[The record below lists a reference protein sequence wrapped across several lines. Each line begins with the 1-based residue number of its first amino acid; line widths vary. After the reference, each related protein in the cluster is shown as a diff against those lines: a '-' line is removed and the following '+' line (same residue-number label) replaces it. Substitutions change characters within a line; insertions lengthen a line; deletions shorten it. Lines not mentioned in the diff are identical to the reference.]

1 MTNKLPVVG
10 KRYREL
16 HNFNEWECSDL
27 IIENEQSET
36 GFAIM
41 TALHNKTK
49 RKVFNL
55 NNYFFR
61 FFEELPEDEAETKPT
76 IKENLQ
82 VELSPEVKKAM
93 GELKKADNWF
103 RNNAS
108 ITLPE
113 HCFKLS
119 NTAFCL
125 LNALDKQFT
134 DKEKLLTDREVLSE
148 KPVNNDKILPSGKKK
163 CQAEPKRIGCNYC
176 GDEIVGDIMT
186 QNGCCSVKCS
196 IGLENKVQEQW
207 DNMPIDENK
216 KKNYWEED
224 NDFCPFDEALKEI
237 KGKEKFILDS
247 IYYDKQGLPVSIYKK
262 EEEID
267 RIKME
272 KLREYFK
279 EKYKSYETQPDE
291 NGSFKHIDGIE
302 EETQDLMKESMKPNK
317 ETLKSFSDYE
327 KGVGLT
333 KYDSVEELFDDLE
346 GKNS

>member
-61 FFEELPEDEAETKPT
+61 FFEELPEDEAET
-76 IKENLQ
+76 IKEEIKLPVVGQRYKVKENSLLGRDKDCLGIWEVDYFRFNNEQ
-82 VELSPEVKKAM
+82 ICFRRSAKSPMSSVMAIYAREFWDYFEELPEDKAETKLDATSESVAVKKEEVK
-93 GELKKADNWF
+93 
-103 RNNAS
+103 
-108 ITLPE
+108 
-113 HCFKLS
+113 
-119 NTAFCL
+119 
-125 LNALDKQFT
+125 Q
-134 DKEKLLTDREVLSE
+134 
-148 KPVNNDKILPSGKKK
+148 
-163 CQAEPKRIGCNYC
+163 
-176 GDEIVGDIMT
+176 
-186 QNGCCSVKCS
+186 
-196 IGLENKVQEQW
+196 
-207 DNMPIDENK
+207 
-216 KKNYWEED
+216 
-224 NDFCPFDEALKEI
+224 
-237 KGKEKFILDS
+237 KFILDS

-291 NGSFKHIDGIE
+291 NGSFKHIDGAE
-302 EETQDLMKESMKPNK
+302 EETQDLMKKDIFGSGKKQVEREKKIEEETYQTSSIQNRASIWKPVNELPK
-317 ETLKSFSDYE
+317 EAETVIIKNDCDKNYFAEFRPSTRFGTDTFLTMDNEEFIPLDFVGKYCTLTDYINNIE
-327 KGVGLT
+327 KRIR
-333 KYDSVEELFDDLE
+333 KLE
-346 GKNS
+346 GK